1 MPEMIVVETIVETN
15 LNDVVATD
23 SVVVAADSVVVA
35 ADVAADSVVVAAD
48 SVVATD
54 SVATGKKQV
63 DFLASIES
71 KALIETIAPVMDNFD
86 IENIMD
92 VLPQII
98 KHVQHYKNLNGTQKK
113 DMIVAMLKHLIDITD
128 GPGNDDIWDPIIKR
142 LIPSIVNTL
151 VKVDQGKLKLNTK
164 APCLRLF
171 SCCLPKI

>member
-1 MPEMIVVETIVETN
+1 MPQTNVESNVDESIV
-15 LNDVVATD
+15 D
-23 SVVVAADSVVVA
+23 SVSNVILAVNEVADAVNEVADAVNEVA
-35 ADVAADSVVVAAD
+35 D
-48 SVVATD
+48 
-54 SVATGKKQV
+54 TGKKQV

-98 KHVQHYKNLNGTQKK
+98 KHVQHYKNLNGKQKK
-113 DMIVAMLKHLIDITD
+113 DMIVAMLKHIVDITD
-128 GPGNDDIWDPIIKR
+128 GPGNDAIWDPIIKR
-142 LIPSIVNTL
+142 LIPSVVNAL

>member
-1 MPEMIVVETIVETN
+1 MPQTIVETS
-15 LNDVVATD
+15 LNDEVATTE
-23 SVVVAADSVVVA
+23 VAATE
-35 ADVAADSVVVAAD
+35 
-48 SVVATD
+48 VATTE
-54 SVATGKKQV
+54 VATTGKKQI

-98 KHVQHYKNLNGTQKK
+98 AHVQHYINLNGKQKK
-113 DMIVAMLKHLIDITD
+113 DMIVAMLKHIVDITD
-128 GPGNDDIWDPIIKR
+128 GPGNDAIWDPIIKR
-142 LIPSIVNTL
+142 LIPSVVNAL

-171 SCCLPKI
+171 SCCLPKSK

>member
-1 MPEMIVVETIVETN
+1 MPQTNVETN
-15 LNDVVATD
+15 VETNVDESIVD
-23 SVVVAADSVVVA
+23 SVSNVILAVNEVADAVNEVAD
-35 ADVAADSVVVAAD
+35 
-48 SVVATD
+48 
-54 SVATGKKQV
+54 TGKKQV

-98 KHVQHYKNLNGTQKK
+98 KHVQHYKNLNGKQKK

-142 LIPSIVNTL
+142 LIPSVVNAL

-171 SCCLPKI
+171 SCCLPKSK

>member
-1 MPEMIVVETIVETN
+1 MPQTNVETN
-15 LNDVVATD
+15 VDESIVD
-23 SVVVAADSVVVA
+23 SVSNVILAVNEVADAVNEVADAVNEVA
-35 ADVAADSVVVAAD
+35 D
-48 SVVATD
+48 
-54 SVATGKKQV
+54 TGKKQV

-98 KHVQHYKNLNGTQKK
+98 KHVQHYKNLNGKQKK
-113 DMIVAMLKHLIDITD
+113 DMIVAMLKHIVDITD
-128 GPGNDDIWDPIIKR
+128 GPGNDEIWDPIIKR
-142 LIPSIVNTL
+142 LIPSVVNAL

-171 SCCLPKI
+171 SCCLPK